1 MMNEAETRAN
11 LINPKLIESGWF
23 YPNLRHEYPIK
34 TGRKLVGN
42 VRASTLE
49 ADYLLK
55 FNNTHLAFIE
65 AKQES
70 LSPTEGFEMMTSVEQ
85 CTIPNK
91 FRGFYS

>member
-1 MMNEAETRAN
+1 MMNETETRTN
-11 LINPKLIESGWF
+11 LINPKLKESGWII
-23 YPNLRHEYPIK
+23 PNLREEYPIK
-34 TGRKLVGN
+34 AGRKLVGN
-42 VRASTLE
+42 KRASTLK

-65 AKQES
+65 DRQES
-70 LSPTEGFEMMTSVEQ
+70 LSPTEGFEMMALAEQ